1 MHPAQGREIFDTGR
15 PPGRGGAYGNHG
27 DFNDLYYGHNYYA
40 LTGEHLI
47 GGTNVVTHG
56 LSITRNHTHS
66 MLRALANG
74 GVGVGVGGK
83 EPNQATKGMMPGN
96 ERLRHPQWVWAVLG
110 AMCPAT
116 APLGFSEYWN
126 YVSHAVAHLPSE
138 VAIESRPAPWI
149 RYKAAHDCGKDEASH
164 KWRSVAEEMAL
175 TFPGISY
182 IVLEDHS
189 AARGVPTMPRKR
201 ASPKGG
207 GT

>member
-1 MHPAQGREIFDTGR
+1 
-15 PPGRGGAYGNHG
+15 
-27 DFNDLYYGHNYYA
+27 
-40 LTGEHLI
+40 
-47 GGTNVVTHG
+47 
-56 LSITRNHTHS
+56 

-74 GVGVGVGGK
+74 GGGGGGGGVGGVGK
-83 EPNQATKGMMPGN
+83 EPNQATVRMTRN

-110 AMCPAT
+110 AMCPAA

-201 ASPKGG
+201 ASPKREGARG
-207 GT
+207 VA